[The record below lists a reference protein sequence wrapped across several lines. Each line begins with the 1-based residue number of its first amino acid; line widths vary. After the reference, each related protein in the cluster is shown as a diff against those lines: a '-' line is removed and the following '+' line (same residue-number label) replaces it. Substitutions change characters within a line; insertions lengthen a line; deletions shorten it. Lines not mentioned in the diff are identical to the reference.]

1 VVTDAEAARA
11 EVLASREAFSVE
23 LARLEQAGRA
33 AVDVKAKIKRNP
45 ARAAGL
51 AAGAGFLAVGGPR
64 RVARGVSRV
73 VRGKKDPLPPSLLP
87 KDVDAAL
94 RAMGDDG
101 LRVRG
106 ALEREFANYLELH
119 KPDRGRRPLRTVAG
133 TMAAGLVAPVS
144 QALVKRLIGQLTD
157 VDQVNMRKAL
167 DGVRTHPAG
176 APGGAKPPTAS
187 PASTTSPER

>member
-11 EVLASREAFSVE
+11 EVLASREAFSAE
-23 LARLEQAGRA
+23 LARLEDASRA
-33 AVDVKAKIKRNP
+33 AVDVKAKIRRNP

-64 RVARGVSRV
+64 RVARGVGRV

-106 ALEREFANYLELH
+106 ALEREFANYLEVH
-119 KPDRGRRPLRTVAG
+119 KTDRGRRPLRTVAG

-144 QALVKRLIGQLTD
+144 QALVKRLISQLSD
-157 VDQVNMRKAL
+157 IDQVNMRKAI

-176 APGGAKPPTAS
+176 APGGVKTPPS
-187 PASTTSPER
+187 STTPPER

>member
-1 VVTDAEAARA
+1 MVTDAEAARA

-23 LARLEQAGRA
+23 LARLEVAGRA

-64 RVARGVSRV
+64 RVARGVSRA
-73 VRGKKDPLPPSLLP
+73 VRGKKEPLPASLLP

-101 LRVRG
+101 TRVRG
-106 ALEREFANYLELH
+106 ALEREFANYLEQT
-119 KPDRGRRPLRTVAG
+119 KSERGRGPFRGAAR
-133 TMAAGLVAPVS
+133 TMAAGLAAPVGK
-144 QALVKRLIGQLTD
+144 ALVKRLISQLTD

-176 APGGAKPPTAS
+176 LKAP
-187 PASTTSPER
+187 PASTPPASPTRPDR

>member
-1 VVTDAEAARA
+1 
-11 EVLASREAFSVE
+11 
-23 LARLEQAGRA
+23 
-33 AVDVKAKIKRNP
+33 
-45 ARAAGL
+45 
-51 AAGAGFLAVGGPR
+51 
-64 RVARGVSRV
+64 
-73 VRGKKDPLPPSLLP
+73 
-87 KDVDAAL
+87 
-94 RAMGDDG
+94 MGDDG
-101 LRVRG
+101 VRVRG

-176 APGGAKPPTAS
+176 APGGATSP
-187 PASTTSPER
+187 PASTIPPER